1 MHIINPE
8 HINALLNLINR
19 GPFFELVSMRVCDLG
34 IGYSKVEVNLQNKH
48 MNPFGSIHGGVY
60 SSILDTAAYWSA
72 YCELDENAGL
82 TTIDICVNNLSM
94 INDGLMIVE
103 GKTIKVGKSI
113 CLAEASAKDKNGKLL
128 AYCTSKLMV
137 LQGKQSINHAIEAM
151 GYHTL
156 PPKFL

>member
-1 MHIINPE
+1 MHVINPE

-128 AYCTSKLMV
+128 AHCTSKLMV